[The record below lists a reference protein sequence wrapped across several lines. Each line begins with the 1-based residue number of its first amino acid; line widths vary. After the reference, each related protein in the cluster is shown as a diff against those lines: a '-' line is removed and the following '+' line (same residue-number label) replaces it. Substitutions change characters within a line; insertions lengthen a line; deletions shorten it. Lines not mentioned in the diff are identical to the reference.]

1 DLAAAAVWGL
11 LRSAQSEH
19 PGRIVLA
26 DVDGELTSATLAVL
40 AGAAVDPSVSGGQLA
55 VRGERTLVPRL
66 ARPAGDEL
74 TPPPGPWH
82 LAPVTGG
89 TLDGIAPV
97 PATLAELG
105 EDQVRIAVRAAGVN
119 FRDVLIGLGMYP
131 DPAAVLGSEG
141 AGVVVEVGPG
151 VTDLAPGDRVLGMF
165 ELGFSPQAVAHR
177 QRIARM
183 PADWSFT
190 QAASVPLVFLTAYY
204 ALRDLAG
211 LRAGESVL
219 IHNGAGGVGMAA
231 IQLAHHLGATVH
243 ATASPGKWGVLREL
257 GVAEER
263 IASSR
268 TTEFEQTFGAATGG
282 AGVDVVLD
290 ALAGEFVDASL
301 RLLPRGGRFVEM
313 GKADVRDPEAVAA
326 GHPGVVYR
334 AFDLNEA
341 GSTRIGEMLTELLDL
356 FARGALRPLPLR
368 AWDVRQARQALRHMS
383 QARHIGKVVLRV
395 P

>member
-1 DLAAAAVWGL
+1 
-11 LRSAQSEH
+11 
-19 PGRIVLA
+19 
-26 DVDGELTSATLAVL
+26 
-40 AGAAVDPSVSGGQLA
+40 
-55 VRGERTLVPRL
+55 
-66 ARPAGDEL
+66 
-74 TPPPGPWH
+74 
-82 LAPVTGG
+82 
-89 TLDGIAPV
+89 
-97 PATLAELG
+97 
-105 EDQVRIAVRAAGVN
+105 N

-131 DPAAVLGSEG
+131 DPAAVMGSEG

-165 ELGFSPQAVAHR
+165 EPAFAPEVIATRDLVAK
-177 QRIARM
+177 I
-183 PADWSFT
+183 PAGWSFA
-190 QAASVPLVFLTAYY
+190 QAASVPVVFLTAYY

-211 LRAGESVL
+211 LRSGESVL

-231 IQLAHHLGATVH
+231 IQLARHWGATVH

-313 GKADVRDPEAVAA
+313 GKADVRDAETVAA
-326 GHPGVVYR
+326 GHPGVTYR

-341 GSTRIGEMLTELLDL
+341 GHRRIGEMLTRA
-356 FARGALRPLPLR
+356 ARP
-368 AWDVRQARQALRHMS
+368 VR
-383 QARHIGKVVLRV
+383 
-395 P
+395 